1 MTTKPTMMFYHDG
14 RHPLIYMYEPPMQ
27 VAEYQ
32 QAVDELIGTPIQAI
46 NFCMGDGRTVL
57 HDTKVGELWGDNQDR
72 WAHIIFR
79 RAHQNAKH
87 LIETGNDPLKIVADR
102 AHEKGFAFNPV
113 LLVQQ
118 GSGDPETD
126 TRGSTFRFTH
136 KHLDIGAAGD
146 VPESFKGYQC
156 ADFKH
161 DEIRDERFSIIE
173 ETLQNYDCD
182 GFELQMNYQP
192 FYFHPNEVE
201 AGIPIMTDWIRRV
214 SEAVK
219 ASGADRELIVRIPA
233 SVKGCLSVGMDVID
247 WIEQDLVDAII
258 AQDFSGPELLSGMSN
273 FRELIEAT
281 EGKDTRVL
289 AAIQSNADTDR
300 VSQGTIE
307 MIRAAATNYWMQG
320 VDGLYLAHWFG
331 NWPYQADFYEKL
343 REIPYPE
350 VMETKDKIYSLP
362 TISQRY
368 QDPATEPG
376 LSMQLTRDLHE
387 GETETFTLII
397 SDDLRKWDA
406 VGRIHKVLLRVRIM
420 GMTELDEISFKLNG
434 KTLPDSS
441 LRKINA
447 LYRMSAP
454 RYRVGSGYW
463 FIYDLDSEYWP
474 VRGDNTLEITHDV
487 VDKVPLEQTLVRDI
501 ELDIRYLMGKNYHRS
516 FVDDELGPHE
526 ITSE

>member
-1 MTTKPTMMFYHDG
+1 M
-14 RHPLIYMYEPPMQ
+14 
-27 VAEYQ
+27 
-32 QAVDELIGTPIQAI
+32 
-46 NFCMGDGRTVL
+46 
-57 HDTKVGELWGDNQDR
+57 
-72 WAHIIFR
+72 
-79 RAHQNAKH
+79 
-87 LIETGNDPLKIVADR
+87 
-102 AHEKGFAFNPV
+102 
-113 LLVQQ
+113 
-118 GSGDPETD
+118 
-126 TRGSTFRFTH
+126 
-136 KHLDIGAAGD
+136 
-146 VPESFKGYQC
+146 PESFKGFQN

-161 DEIRDERFSIIE
+161 DEIRNERFTLIE

-192 FYFHPNEVE
+192 YYFHPNEVE

-219 ASGADRELIVRIPA
+219 ASGAERELIVRIPA
-233 SVKGCLSVGMDVID
+233 SVKGCLSVGMDIID
-247 WIEQDLVDAII
+247 WIEHGLVDVII

-273 FRELIEAT
+273 FRELVEAT
-281 EGKDTRVL
+281 EDKDTRVL

-300 VSQGTIE
+300 VGQGTIE
-307 MIRAAATNYWMQG
+307 MVRAVATNYWMQG

-331 NWPYQADFYEKL
+331 NWPYKADFYEKL
-343 REIPYPE
+343 RELPYPE

-368 QDPATEPG
+368 QNPDTEPG

-387 GETETFTLII
+387 GETEQFTLII
-397 SDDLRKWDA
+397 SDDLPKWDA
-406 VGRIHKVLLRVRIM
+406 VGRIHKVLLRIRIM

-434 KTLPDSS
+434 KSLPDSS

-463 FIYDLDSEYWP
+463 FIYDLDEEDWP

-487 VDKVPLEQTLVRDI
+487 VDKVPLEQTLVRDV
-501 ELDIRYLMGKNYHRS
+501 ELDVRYLMGKNYHRS
-516 FVDDELGPHE
+516 LVDDELGPHE